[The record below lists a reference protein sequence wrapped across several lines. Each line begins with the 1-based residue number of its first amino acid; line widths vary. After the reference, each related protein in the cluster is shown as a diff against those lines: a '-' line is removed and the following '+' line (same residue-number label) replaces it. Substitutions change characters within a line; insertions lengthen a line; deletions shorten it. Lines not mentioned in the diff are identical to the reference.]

1 MLALGFPAATTPQ
14 TQAQSLHTTPSTL
27 TGPSPSPTCPKQPA
41 RCHLT
46 SARLSLA
53 TPGLPVVPAP
63 SATAHC
69 CLGRAGGPERLVSH
83 HSLKPLTPGS
93 SAGFNLQGCRR
104 SPILATERRQSPQ
117 RLPWK
122 RAAAGTGRRPWE
134 LLREGKGAPTTELRG
149 FLNHQG
155 LRAFHKYANFGA
167 LRPTQKSLALA
178 GARWGGS

>member
-1 MLALGFPAATTPQ
+1 MLALGFPGATTPQ
-14 TQAQSLHTTPSTL
+14 TQAQSLHATPSTL

-46 SARLSLA
+46 SVRLSLA
-53 TPGLPVVPAP
+53 TPGLPVVPSP

-83 HSLKPLTPGS
+83 HSSKPLTPGS
-93 SAGFNLQGCRR
+93 SPGYNLQGCRR
-104 SPILATERRQSPQ
+104 SPILATERRQPPQ

-134 LLREGKGAPTTELRG
+134 LLRREREHRQLSLEAFLTTRVS
-149 FLNHQG
+149 G
-155 LRAFHKYANFGA
+155 LSTNTLILVH
-167 LRPTQKSLALA
+167 
-178 GARWGGS
+178 